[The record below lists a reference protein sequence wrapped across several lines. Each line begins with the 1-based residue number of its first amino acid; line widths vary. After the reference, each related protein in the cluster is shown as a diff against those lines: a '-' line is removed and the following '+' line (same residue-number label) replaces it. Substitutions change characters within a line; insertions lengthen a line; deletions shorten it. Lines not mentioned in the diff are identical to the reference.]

1 MGITK
6 VPEGVTL
13 DMMKRP
19 WIYNKP
25 PILDGIDSPPSAAA
39 GS

>member
-19 WIYNKP
+19 WIYNKSP
-25 PILDGIDSPPSAAA
+25 TLDDTGSSPSPTA

>member
-1 MGITK
+1 MGIRK

-13 DMMKRP
+13 DMIKRP

-25 PILDGIDSPPSAAA
+25 LALDGTDSPPSSTAE
-39 GS
+39 S